1 MKYNG
6 FLPLSKDEMLA
17 NGDYYCDFLLV
28 TGDSYVDHP
37 SFGIAIIA
45 RLMES
50 LGYKVVILSQPMSLK
65 DFTDIGRPRY
75 SVFITAGNIDS
86 MVAHYTVAKKK
97 RTDDN
102 YTAGGKAGRRP
113 DRAAT
118 VYSKLAREAFGD
130 INITLGGLEASLRRF
145 AHYDYWS
152 DSVLPSIL
160 VDSTADM
167 LMFGMAERTIETFLK
182 NFKAGKKGID
192 LCRDIR
198 GMAYITDDIS
208 DVPFKYI
215 ETPSF
220 MQVSRDKKIYAQCA
234 KQEYDEQDHARGKAI
249 VQKQDDTRYAVQNPP
264 GIPLEADEMDKI
276 YALPYKRTYHPSYEA
291 LGGVPAI
298 NEVQFSIIHN
308 RGCFGSCNFCAL
320 AFHQGRYISSR
331 SHKSVLGEA
340 EQIAKHPA
348 FKGYIHDVGGP
359 TANFRAPACSKQT
372 KYGLCKDKKCLA
384 PGVCDK
390 ADTSH
395 NDYLT
400 LLRKLRE
407 VKGVKKVFVRSG
419 IRYDFMLADKNNE
432 FFNELVKHHVS
443 GQLKVAPEH
452 ISDTVLEYMGK
463 PTFTV
468 YEEFRHKYEAI
479 NEKIGKKQ
487 YLVPYLMSSHPGC
500 TIHDAIQLTQY
511 LKKINHMPEQV
522 QDFYPTPGTLS
533 TAMYYTG
540 IDPRTGKDVYVP
552 KTKQEKEMQRALLQ
566 WRRPY
571 NRNLVLK
578 ALKSAGRE
586 DLIGSGKDCII
597 AGNTAPRKIN
607 INQNNPKNGR
617 AKTNKPRNIKKPRI

>member
-1 MKYNG
+1 MKNKG
-6 FLPLSKDEMLA
+6 FLPVSKEEMLL

-37 SFGIAIIA
+37 SFGIAIVA

-50 LGYKVVILSQPMSLK
+50 LGYKIVILSQPMSVK
-65 DFTDIGRPRY
+65 DFKDIGRPRY
-75 SVFITAGNIDS
+75 GVFITAGNIDS
-86 MVAHYTVAKKK
+86 MVAHYTVGKKK

-113 DRAAT
+113 DRAT
-118 VYSKLAREAFGD
+118 VVYSKLAREAFGD
-130 INITLGGLEASLRRF
+130 INITLGGIEASLRRF

-152 DSVLPSIL
+152 DTVLSSIL
-160 VDSTADM
+160 TSSTADM

-182 NFKAGKKGID
+182 NFKSGKKGID

-208 DVPFKYI
+208 NIPFKYI
-215 ETPSF
+215 QTPSF
-220 MQVSRDKKIYAQCA
+220 MEVSTDKEIYAKCA
-234 KQEYDEQDHARGKAI
+234 KLEYDEQDHAYGKAI
-249 VQKQDDTRYAVQNPP
+249 VQQQDSHRYVVQNPP
-264 GIPLEADEMDKI
+264 GIPLEPDEMDKI

-331 SHKSVLGEA
+331 SHKSVLDEA
-340 EQIAKHPA
+340 NQIATHPE

-500 TIHDAIQLTQY
+500 TIHDAIKLTQY

-533 TAMYYTG
+533 TAMYHTG
-540 IDPRTGKDVYVP
+540 IDPRTGEPVYVP
-552 KTKQEKEMQRALLQ
+552 KTRQEKEMQRALLQ

-571 NRNLVLK
+571 NRNLVIK
-578 ALKSAGRE
+578 ALKLAGRE

-597 AGNTAPRKIN
+597 AGRTQDYRNLN
-607 INQNNPKNGR
+607 INKTQIKN
-617 AKTNKPRNIKKPRI
+617 PRNKRSRA